1 MKSQKLKY
9 LLLITFYLLLGA
21 ANAQDSKSLFQTANS
36 YYQNKQY
43 DEAEKMY
50 LLLLKKDKNNAN
62 AHFNLGNTYFHLQ
75 QYAEAVLNFEKAKK
89 LQPDNKTIQH
99 NIDLTN
105 NKLFSKIEFSKEFFV
120 TKQIKNSVQAK
131 SSKSWSTYMLFALWF
146 GIILMC
152 IYFFTTN
159 KFAFRIGLVASLC
172 SLLFAYFT
180 YTAFKNEHQQNF
192 AIVMQQN
199 AYIKSAPVE
208 SMNAATAVQT
218 GIKVEV
224 IDNDKNWRKVK
235 LPNGK
240 MGWIE
245 LTQIDLI

>member
-1 MKSQKLKY
+1 MKIKIKY
-9 LLLITFYLLLGA
+9 LLFITFYLLLGA
-21 ANAQDSKSLFQTANS
+21 ASAQDSKSLFQTANT

-75 QYAEAVLNFEKAKK
+75 QYAEAILNYEKAKK

-99 NIDLTN
+99 NIELTN

-120 TKQIKNSVQAK
+120 TKQIKNTVQAK
-131 SSKSWSTYMLFALWF
+131 SSKSWSMYMLFALWF

-159 KFAFRIGLVASLC
+159 KYAYRIGFIACLS
-172 SLLFAYFT
+172 SFLFAYFT
-180 YTAFKNEHQQNF
+180 YTAYNNEHQQNF
-192 AIVMQQN
+192 AIVTKEN
-199 AYIKSAPVE
+199 ATIKSAPVNDIT
-208 SMNAATAVQT
+208 SNDTIQS
-218 GIKVEV
+218 GIKVEI

-240 MGWIE
+240 TGWIE
-245 LTQIDLI
+245 ITQIDLI